1 MRDDSYQSMR
11 NNMLRHAIREILL
24 AENYNVS
31 ITATPISTGEKRK
44 RGQKAPEDK
53 MANFILSPQDL
64 DELIS
69 TGNAKD
75 ALQGYTEEDEE
86 IGRRIEII
94 ESRISQSAAKLAR
107 AILSQMS
114 PEEIKESIHN
124 LPAESSDPDAP
135 AGEIKIE
142 VPKIEK
148 GKIEE
153 YAVPRQF
160 YSLALF
166 EKPGARGTSIG
177 KGEALAIL
185 MFGRDSEAGA
195 EPDLTIG
202 GNGFSVKY
210 FENKSSTV
218 FPGADIE
225 KGGEFRE
232 IVDVSEEIK
241 KIAAM
246 KGFAEGTG
254 RSISRGQIRS
264 MLSKLSADI
273 AGKEKNQIYVS
284 SGSPHADQDPSGIAD
299 EDVNFALDVAEVR
312 RLVDRCADLWDGL
325 VLSGHDVIAIVGT
338 KANMRMYSVPREMIL
353 PGLISKQGLQI
364 ASPAAAAVPVTPG
377 AAAAEDESEAEAETE
392 VG

>member
-1 MRDDSYQSMR
+1 
-11 NNMLRHAIREILL
+11 
-24 AENYNVS
+24 
-31 ITATPISTGEKRK
+31 
-44 RGQKAPEDK
+44 
-53 MANFILSPQDL
+53 
-64 DELIS
+64 
-69 TGNAKD
+69 
-75 ALQGYTEEDEE
+75 
-86 IGRRIEII
+86 
-94 ESRISQSAAKLAR
+94 
-107 AILSQMS
+107 MS
-114 PEEIKESIHN
+114 PEEIKESIYN
-124 LPAESSDPDAP
+124 LPAESEDPGAP
-135 AGEIKIE
+135 AGEITIKHPE
-142 VPKIEK
+142 VEK
-148 GKIEE
+148 GIKE
-153 YAVPRQF
+153 YPIPRQF

-177 KGEALAIL
+177 KGEALATL

-218 FPGADIE
+218 FPGADVE

-241 KIAAM
+241 KITAM

-284 SGSPHADQDPSGIAD
+284 SGSPRADQDPSGIAD

-312 RLVDRCADLWDGL
+312 RLIDRCAALWDGL

-377 AAAAEDESEAEAETE
+377 AAAAEDESETEAETE

>member
-1 MRDDSYQSMR
+1 LIQYRILTL
-11 NNMLRHAIREILL
+11 NMSNSFSIIRHAIREMILS
-24 AENYNVS
+24 ENYNVS
-31 ITATPISTGEKRK
+31 ITATPISTGEKRR

-53 MANFILSPQDL
+53 MANFILTPDDL

-69 TGNAKD
+69 IGNTKD

-86 IGRRIEII
+86 IGRRIGII

-114 PEEIKESIHN
+114 PEEIKENIYN
-124 LPAESSDPDAP
+124 LPAESGDPEAP
-135 AGEIKIE
+135 AGEISIE
-142 VPKIEK
+142 HPEITQSVR
-148 GKIEE
+148 E
-153 YAVPRQF
+153 YPVPRQF

-218 FPGADIE
+218 FPGADLE
-225 KGGEFRE
+225 KGDDIRE
-232 IVDVSEEIK
+232 IVEVSEEIK
-241 KIAAM
+241 KIATL
-246 KGFAEGTG
+246 KGFADGSG
-254 RSISRGQIRS
+254 RSISRNQIRN
-264 MLSKLSADI
+264 MLSRIDADI
-273 AGKEKNQIYVS
+273 SGKEKNQIYVS
-284 SGSPHADQDPSGIAD
+284 SGAARADLDPTGIAD
-299 EDVNFALDVAEVR
+299 EDVNFARDVSEVR

-338 KANMRMYSVPREMIL
+338 KANMRIYSVPREMIL

-364 ASPAAAAVPVTPG
+364 ASPAAAMVPVAPG
-377 AAAAEDESEAEAETE
+377 AASAEEQAEEA
-392 VG
+392 

>member
-31 ITATPISTGEKRK
+31 ITATPVLTGGRRK
-44 RGQKAPEDK
+44 RGQPEDK
-53 MANFILSPQDL
+53 MANFILSPEDL
-64 DELIS
+64 DDLIS
-69 TGNAKD
+69 IGNTKD

-86 IGRRIEII
+86 IGRRLGII
-94 ESRISQSAAKLAR
+94 ESRISQSAVKLAR

-114 PEEIKESIHN
+114 PEEIKESIYN
-124 LPAESSDPDAP
+124 LPAESEDPDAP
-135 AGEIKIE
+135 AGEITIKHPE
-142 VPKIEK
+142 VEK
-148 GKIEE
+148 GIKE
-153 YAVPRQF
+153 YPIPRQF

-177 KGEALAIL
+177 KGEALATL

-218 FPGADIE
+218 FPGADVE

-264 MLSKLSADI
+264 MLSKLDADI

-284 SGSPHADQDPSGIAD
+284 SGSPRADQDPSGIAD

-312 RLVDRCADLWDGL
+312 RLIDRCADLWDGL

-364 ASPAAAAVPVTPG
+364 ASPASASVPVAPG
-377 AAAAEDESEAEAETE
+377 DAAEEPQEEEEA
-392 VG
+392 

>member
-1 MRDDSYQSMR
+1 
-11 NNMLRHAIREILL
+11 MLRHAIREILL

-31 ITATPISTGEKRK
+31 ITATPVLTGGRRK
-44 RGQKAPEDK
+44 RGQPEDK
-53 MANFILSPQDL
+53 MANFILSPEDL
-64 DELIS
+64 DDLIS
-69 TGNAKD
+69 IGNTKD

-86 IGRRIEII
+86 IGRRLGII
-94 ESRISQSAAKLAR
+94 ESRISQSAVKLAR

-114 PEEIKESIHN
+114 SEEIKKSIYN
-124 LPAESSDPDAP
+124 LPAESGDPDAP
-135 AGEIKIE
+135 AGEITIE
-142 VPKIEK
+142 HPEVKKSIR
-148 GKIEE
+148 E
-153 YAVPRQF
+153 YSIPRQF

-185 MFGRDSEAGA
+185 VFGRDSKAGA

-202 GNGFSVKY
+202 GNEFSVKY

-218 FPGADIE
+218 FPGADVE

-241 KIAAM
+241 KITAM

-264 MLSKLSADI
+264 MLSNLDADI

-284 SGSPHADQDPSGIAD
+284 SGSPRADQDPSGIAD

-312 RLVDRCADLWDGL
+312 RLIDRCADLWDGL

-377 AAAAEDESEAEAETE
+377 AAAAEDESETEAETE

>member
-1 MRDDSYQSMR
+1 MIQYRILTL
-11 NNMLRHAIREILL
+11 NMSNSFSFIRHAIREIILS
-24 AENYNVS
+24 ENYNVS
-31 ITATPISTGEKRK
+31 ITATPVLAGGRRK
-44 RGQKAPEDK
+44 RGQKPPEDK
-53 MANFILSPQDL
+53 MANFILTPDDL

-69 TGNAKD
+69 IGNTKD

-86 IGRRIEII
+86 IGRRIGII

-114 PEEIKESIHN
+114 PEEIKESIYN
-124 LPAESSDPDAP
+124 LPAEAEDPDAP
-135 AGEIKIE
+135 AGEITIKHPE
-142 VPKIEK
+142 VNKKSIR
-148 GKIEE
+148 E
-153 YAVPRQF
+153 YSVPNQF

-177 KGEALAIL
+177 KGEALATL

-232 IVDVSEEIK
+232 IVEVSEEIK
-241 KIAAM
+241 KIASM

-264 MLSKLSADI
+264 MLSKLDADI

-284 SGSPHADQDPSGIAD
+284 SGSPRADQDPSGIAD
-299 EDVNFALDVAEVR
+299 EDVNFALDVTEVR
-312 RLVDRCADLWDGL
+312 RLIDRCAALWDSL
-325 VLSGHDVIAIVGT
+325 ILSGHDVIAIVGT

-364 ASPAAAAVPVTPG
+364 ASPAAASVPVAPG
-377 AAAAEDESEAEAETE
+377 DAAEEPQEEEL
-392 VG
+392 

>member
-1 MRDDSYQSMR
+1 MSNSYITI
-11 NNMLRHAIREILL
+11 RHAIREMILS
-24 AENYNVS
+24 ENYNVS
-31 ITATPISTGEKRK
+31 ITATPISTGEKRR

-53 MANFILSPQDL
+53 MANFILTPDDL
-64 DELIS
+64 DDLIS
-69 TGNAKD
+69 IGNTKD

-86 IGRRIEII
+86 IGRRIGII
-94 ESRISQSAAKLAR
+94 ESRISQGAAKLAR

-114 PEEIKESIHN
+114 PEEIKENIYN
-124 LPAESSDPDAP
+124 LPAESGDPDAP
-135 AGEIKIE
+135 AGEISIE
-142 VPKIEK
+142 HPEITQSVR
-148 GKIEE
+148 E
-153 YAVPRQF
+153 YPVPRQF

-185 MFGRDSEAGA
+185 MFGRDSAAGA

-218 FPGADIE
+218 FPGADVE

-246 KGFAEGTG
+246 KGLAEGTG
-254 RSISRGQIRS
+254 RSISRNQIRN
-264 MLSKLSADI
+264 MLSKLDTDI

-284 SGSPHADQDPSGIAD
+284 SGSPRADQDPSGIAD
-299 EDVNFALDVAEVR
+299 EDVNFALDVTEVR
-312 RLVDRCADLWDGL
+312 RLIDRCASLWDGL

-364 ASPAAAAVPVTPG
+364 ASPAAAMVPVAPG
-377 AAAAEDESEAEAETE
+377 AASVEEQAEEA
-392 VG
+392 

>member
-1 MRDDSYQSMR
+1 MSNSYITI
-11 NNMLRHAIREILL
+11 RHAIREMILS
-24 AENYNVS
+24 ENYNVS
-31 ITATPISTGEKRK
+31 ITATPISTGEKRR

-53 MANFILSPQDL
+53 MANFILTPDDL
-64 DELIS
+64 DDLIS
-69 TGNAKD
+69 IGNTKD

-86 IGRRIEII
+86 IGRRIGII
-94 ESRISQSAAKLAR
+94 ESRISQGAAKLAR

-114 PEEIKESIHN
+114 PEEIKENIYN
-124 LPAESSDPDAP
+124 LPAESGDPDAP
-135 AGEIKIE
+135 AGEISIE
-142 VPKIEK
+142 HPEITQSVR
-148 GKIEE
+148 E
-153 YAVPRQF
+153 YPVPRQF

-218 FPGADIE
+218 FPGADVE

-246 KGFAEGTG
+246 KGLAEGTG
-254 RSISRGQIRS
+254 RSISRNQIRN
-264 MLSKLSADI
+264 MLSKLDTDI

-284 SGSPHADQDPSGIAD
+284 SGSPRADQDPSGIAD
-299 EDVNFALDVAEVR
+299 EDVNFALDVTEVR
-312 RLVDRCADLWDGL
+312 RLIDRCASLWDGL

-364 ASPAAAAVPVTPG
+364 ASPAAAMVPVAPG
-377 AAAAEDESEAEAETE
+377 AASVEEQAEEA
-392 VG
+392 

>member
-1 MRDDSYQSMR
+1 MSNSFSII
-11 NNMLRHAIREILL
+11 RHAIREMILS
-24 AENYNVS
+24 ENYNVS
-31 ITATPISTGEKRK
+31 ITATPISTGEKRR

-53 MANFILSPQDL
+53 MANFILTPADL

-69 TGNAKD
+69 IGNTKD

-86 IGRRIEII
+86 IGRRIGII

-114 PEEIKESIHN
+114 PEEIKENIYN
-124 LPAESSDPDAP
+124 LPAESGEPDAP
-135 AGEIKIE
+135 AGEISIE
-142 VPKIEK
+142 HPEITQSVR
-148 GKIEE
+148 E
-153 YAVPRQF
+153 YPVPRQF

-218 FPGADIE
+218 FPGADLE
-225 KGGEFRE
+225 KGDDIRE
-232 IVDVSEEIK
+232 IVEVSEEIK
-241 KIAAM
+241 KIATL
-246 KGFAEGTG
+246 KGFADGSG
-254 RSISRGQIRS
+254 RSISRNQIRN
-264 MLSKLSADI
+264 MLSRIDADI
-273 AGKEKNQIYVS
+273 SGKEKNQIYVS
-284 SGSPHADQDPSGIAD
+284 SGSPRADQDPSGIAD
-299 EDVNFALDVAEVR
+299 EDVNFARDVSEVR

-338 KANMRMYSVPREMIL
+338 KANMRIYSVPREMIL

-364 ASPAAAAVPVTPG
+364 ASPASAAVPVDPG
-377 AAAAEDESEAEAETE
+377 AALAEEQEEEA
-392 VG
+392 